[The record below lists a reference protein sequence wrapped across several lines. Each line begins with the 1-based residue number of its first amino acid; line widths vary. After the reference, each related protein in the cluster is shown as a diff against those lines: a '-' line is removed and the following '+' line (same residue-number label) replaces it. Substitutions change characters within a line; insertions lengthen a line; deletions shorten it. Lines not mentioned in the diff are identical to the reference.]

1 MVKVGQTGGGA
12 MIRIWWLRAWLR
24 CYSRQEAGLRAE
36 LAGVLYMLERNDE
49 KQRHVAVQLA
59 MAETERRY
67 GVVR

>member
-1 MVKVGQTGGGA
+1 
-12 MIRIWWLRAWLR
+12 MIRIWWLRFWLR

-36 LAGVLYMLERNDE
+36 LAGVVYMLERNAE
-49 KQRHVAVQLA
+49 QQRQVTAQLA